1 MSGVSVDKKNK
12 HQYSL
17 SDVTDAGMES
27 LSDSTLSEILEP
39 DASVFR
45 SLDEEEQAVKNFLEE
60 PRLRAMVVFVSD
72 HEGGARNTGD
82 LVAELLLEEQFLVDA
97 VLHVES
103 RKTAIRNALQT
114 GVVGGADLIVTI
126 GGTGYGPRDRT
137 PEATKGVLDKRIPG
151 LSQALRASGLACN
164 AVDAGLSRG
173 ISGISGS
180 TVVVN
185 LASSRAAIRDG
196 MATLCPLVRWVLADM
211 NKNNA

>member
-12 HQYSL
+12 YSL
-17 SDVTDAGMES
+17 SHVTDRDMES
-27 LSDSTLSEILEP
+27 LSDSTLGEIKEP

-45 SLDEEEQAVKNFLEE
+45 SLDQEEEAAKNFLEE
-60 PRLRAMVVFVSD
+60 PRLHAMVVLVSD
-72 HEGGARNTGD
+72 QEGGERSTGD
-82 LVAELLLEEQFLVDA
+82 LVAELLLEENFQVDA

-114 GVVGGADLIVTI
+114 GVVGGADLIITI

-137 PEATKGVLDKRIPG
+137 PEATKGVLDRRIPG

-196 MATLCPLVRWVLADM
+196 MATLCPLVRWVVADM
-211 NKNNA
+211 NKHNV